1 MTLEAPAEAQVTEIK
16 NPIEESFVAF
26 GDEKPGTAP
35 VIPAEAYESRSADPD
50 LDPDITS
57 DGDDDF
63 ADEETD
69 DSKELKRDQ
78 KRKMREEKLAQKE
91 AKRQEKLDKKK
102 KVRRTD
108 FQPGSDIDLF
118 PEDEE

>member
-1 MTLEAPAEAQVTEIK
+1 MEAQVTELK
-16 NPIEESFVAF
+16 TSLEESFVAF
-26 GDEKPGTAP
+26 GDEKPEPAP
-35 VIPAEAYESRSADPD
+35 VIAEKPQEIKPADPD

-57 DGDDDF
+57 
-63 ADEETD
+63 EED
-69 DSKELKRDQ
+69 VDLPEEEPDVSKELKREQ
-78 KRKMREEKLAQKE
+78 KRKEREEKLAQKE
-91 AKRQEKLDKKK
+91 AKRKEKLDKKK